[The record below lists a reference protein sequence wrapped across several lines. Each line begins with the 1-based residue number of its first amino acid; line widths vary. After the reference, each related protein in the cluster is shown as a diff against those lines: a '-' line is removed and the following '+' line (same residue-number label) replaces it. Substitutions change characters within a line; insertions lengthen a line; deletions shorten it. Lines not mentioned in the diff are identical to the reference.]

1 MNFKPT
7 KTDKKIAEIMT
18 KLYLRHYTF
27 ADIFDYI
34 NGKDILEIFYERLN
48 EHIQIIPK
56 NIINTYN
63 VTKEELIGIIKNKD
77 RKGIAIIKFKLNDI
91 IKRYKTKQAL
101 SKYDIKDL
109 ENDIKELE
117 ELLVNNKKRVN
128 FSEEEKNSCMLYQIL
143 KNKDYE
149 NLKKIKLHI

>member
-1 MNFKPT
+1 MDFKPT
-7 KTDKKIAEIMT
+7 KIDEKITEIMT
-18 KLYLRHYTF
+18 KFYLRHYTF

-34 NGKDILEIFYERLN
+34 NGKDILEIFCERLD
-48 EHIQIIPK
+48 EHIQIVPK

-63 VTKEELIGIIKNKD
+63 VTKEELIRIIKNKD
-77 RKGIAIIKFKLNDI
+77 KKGVAILKFKLNDI
-91 IKRYKTKQAL
+91 IKRYKTKKDF
-101 SKYDIKDL
+101 SKNTIKDL

-117 ELLVNNKKRVN
+117 ELLLNNKKRVK

-143 KNKDYE
+143 KSEDYE